1 MGRNWTRKSI
11 EEIFWSMFKKYGKG
25 GGTPTLVSQ
34 ISFIKPTAKAVGMMS
49 GRNTYRF
56 LPSILQ
62 LIPDRTNW
70 VVEMSSDYTKEIWRE
85 KSGTGNLI
93 FMVPIPQSTSNNFL
107 YYAAQMK
114 WMPLRGVT
122 GWGLPYVYYITGSG
136 SNKIYKIKKSTQ
148 TSPYNI
154 HIDMEHTMIDNDF
167 FYHNIS
173 QSTTNTDKLQAIQ
186 DKIDG
191 MGLTG
196 GELLCCDYQFSD
208 ADMLSYSSGFL
219 VNYFGT
225 KTVVED
231 LDLDT

>member
-11 EEIFWSMFKKYGKG
+11 EEIFWHMFKKYGKG
-25 GGTPTLVSQ
+25 GSCPTYVDQ
-34 ISFIKPTAKAVGMMS
+34 ISYIMPTAKAVGTAS

-56 LPSILQ
+56 LPSLLQ
-62 LIPDRTNW
+62 LVSLRTNW
-70 VVEMSSDYTKEIWRE
+70 VVEMSGGYTKEVWRE
-85 KSGTGNLI
+85 NSGTGNLV
-93 FMVPIPQSTSNNFL
+93 FMVPIPETSSNNL
-107 YYAAQMK
+107 LHYAGQMK

-122 GWGLPYVYYITGSG
+122 GWGLPYVYYITGSD

-148 TSPYNI
+148 TYPYNI
-154 HIDMEHTMIDNDF
+154 GIEMGYTMIDNNF

-173 QSTTNTDKLQAIQ
+173 QSTTTTAKLQAIQ
-186 DKIDG
+186 DKIDSLG
-191 MGLTG
+191 VHG
-196 GELLCCDYQFSD
+196 GHLLCCDYQFSD

-219 VNYFGT
+219 INYFGT

>member
-1 MGRNWTRKSI
+1 MPDYRRRPL
-11 EEIFWSMFKKYGKG
+11 MFLNKKTTGNN
-25 GGTPTLVSQ
+25 GGTPTFVNQ
-34 ISFIKPTAKAVGMMS
+34 IAFIKPTAKCVGIMS

-70 VVEMSSDYTKEIWRE
+70 EVEMSGNYTKEVWRE
-85 KSGTGNLI
+85 NSGTGNLI
-93 FMVPIPQSTSNNFL
+93 FMVTIPQNTTNNFL

-114 WMPLRGVT
+114 WLPLRAVT
-122 GWGLPYVYYITGSG
+122 GWSLRYVYYITGSG
-136 SNKIYKIKKSTQ
+136 NDKIYKIKKSSLS
-148 TSPYNI
+148 SPYQLNI
-154 HIDMEHTMIDNDF
+154 QMGYTMIDNDF
-167 FYHNIS
+167 FYHNIA
-173 QSTTNTDKLQAIQ
+173 QDTATTTMLQDIQ

-196 GELLCCDYQFSD
+196 GHLLCCDYQFTD
-208 ADMLSYSSGFL
+208 ADMLSYNSGFL
-219 VNYFGT
+219 LNYYGA